1 MTTDITILDYIV
13 FIAFLVGIVLFGS
26 SFYFRNKKKQS
37 TDHFTVAGG
46 NLPSWVVGMSIFA
59 TFVSSISFLG
69 YPGEAYTNNWSPF
82 VFSLSIPIATWLAA
96 KLFVPLYRSMNSASA
111 YHYLEVRFGYWA
123 RAYVAICY
131 LLTQL
136 ARMGSILFLLALPL
150 NFMIGWSVPVLIL
163 VTGISVLIFSSLG
176 GITAVVWTD
185 AIQGI
190 ILILGAVVC
199 AILLTVSIPGGFSG
213 LIEVGS
219 QYGKFSLGSLS
230 CSLSEPTFW
239 VLLIYGLFINLQN
252 FGIDQNY
259 IQRYMTAKDNRSAQ
273 KSTLLGGMLYVPVS
287 LVFVY
292 IGTAL
297 FVYYKTKGVLPEGV
311 SGDQVFPYYIV
322 HALPTGV
329 SGLLIASIMA
339 AGMSTV
345 STSLNS
351 SSTVILTDFY
361 QRIRKR
367 EASEKEGMKVLYI
380 SSVVV
385 GILGMVIALLMM
397 RVDGVLAA
405 WWKLASIFSGGML
418 GLFLLGFLSKTVK
431 NPAAITG
438 VVAGLLVIAWM
449 SLSPYLFTEGALVKY
464 KCNLHGNLTI
474 VLGTTTIFLVGF
486 LVSMALQ
493 AFSKKSKKPI
503 NKDLQE

>member
-1 MTTDITILDYIV
+1 MTTSVTALDYIV

-37 TDHFTVAGG
+37 TGQFTVANGS
-46 NLPSWVVGMSIFA
+46 LPTWVVGMSIFA
-59 TFVSSISFLG
+59 TFVSSITFLG

-96 KLFVPLYRSMNSASA
+96 KLFVPLYRSMNSPSA

-136 ARMGSILFLLALPL
+136 ARMGSILFLMALPL
-150 NFMIGWSVPVLIL
+150 SFMLGWSVPVLIV
-163 VTGISVLIFSSLG
+163 VTGISVLIFSALG
-176 GITAVVWTD
+176 GISAVIWTD

-190 ILILGAVVC
+190 ILILGALAC
-199 AILLTVSIPGGFSG
+199 AILLTVKIPGGFTG
-213 LIEVGS
+213 LIEVGT
-219 QYGKFSLGSLS
+219 QYDKFSLGSLS
-230 CSLSEPTFW
+230 ASLTEPTFW
-239 VLLIYGLFINLQN
+239 VLLVYGLFINLQN
-252 FGIDQNY
+252 YGIDQNY
-259 IQRYMTAKDNRSAQ
+259 IQRYMTAKDERSAK
-273 KSTLLGGMLYVPVS
+273 KSTFWGGMLYVPVS
-287 LVFVY
+287 LMFVY

-297 FVYYKTKGVLPEGV
+297 FVYYKTRGGLPADV
-311 SGDQVFPYYIV
+311 SGDQVFPYFIV
-322 HALPTGV
+322 NALPTGV
-329 SGLLIASIMA
+329 TGLLIASILA

-361 QRIRKR
+361 KRIRRR
-367 EASEKEGMKVLYI
+367 EVDEKKGMRILYV
-380 SSVVV
+380 SSVVI
-385 GILGMVIALLMM
+385 GILGVVVALLMM
-397 RVDGVLAA
+397 RVDGVLTT

-418 GLFLLGFLSKTVK
+418 GLFLLGFVSKMVK
-431 NPAAITG
+431 NLAAIVG

-449 SLSPYLFTEGALVKY
+449 SLSPYLFVDGALMQY

-474 VLGTTTIFLVGF
+474 VLGTMTIFFVGF
-486 LVSMALQ
+486 LVTLALQ
-493 AFSKKSKKPI
+493 AFSKKSKKAH
-503 NKDLQE
+503 